1 MILVL
6 GPGGAGYFR
15 TWVGRGVRPVES
27 RINSMVMRHKRL
39 EGLGGLGR
47 LARLWALLP
56 LVAALGACDDFG
68 LRTRGQGELRWII
81 TGSGPDTRAEVGTW
95 KGADTPSATTGAR
108 TSASDTRAEVGT
120 GTGADT
126 GASTTDTRGSAL
138 DTRAE
143 VGTGSMPDTRAS
155 AEIPDTNDFILKVS
169 DAGGKVLYE
178 GAYGESPESL
188 LVDAGS
194 YTVAVHSI
202 EFTAPGF
209 SRPVYGDEQVV
220 VVKAGSTVT
229 VRLNCILENA
239 GVRLQVAPDF
249 LTSYPDGVLYL
260 KSGDTRLM
268 YGYSEKRIAYFKPGP
283 ISLVLNNRGVDEV
296 LLTRTLDARTILT
309 LNLSAPHGGT
319 AAASS
324 ITVAVDTAKVWN
336 HESYVIGGGSG
347 SGGSGSGSGL
357 GDDSASDIDN
367 AYSVAQAHD
376 HTGEDDVWV
385 FGYIVGGD
393 LSTAGTTV
401 KTSKLTKATHLAI
414 ASRSTV
420 TAKASCVAVELPKGA
435 IRDALNLVDHPDLIG
450 TRVYLKGSLVPSY
463 FGTTGLKSV
472 SDYVLK

>member
-1 MILVL
+1 
-6 GPGGAGYFR
+6 
-15 TWVGRGVRPVES
+15 
-27 RINSMVMRHKRL
+27 MRLK
-39 EGLGGLGR
+39 
-47 LARLWALLP
+47 RLWALLP

-68 LRTRGQGELRWII
+68 LRSGGQGELRWII
-81 TGSGPDTRAEVGTW
+81 GDSGSGTRA
-95 KGADTPSATTGAR
+95 A
-108 TSASDTRAEVGT
+108 
-120 GTGADT
+120 
-126 GASTTDTRGSAL
+126 
-138 DTRAE
+138 
-143 VGTGSMPDTRAS
+143 

-169 DAGGKVLYE
+169 DAGGRILYE
-178 GAYGESPESL
+178 GAYGDSPESL

-220 VVKAGSTVT
+220 VVKAGATVT
-229 VRLNCILENA
+229 VRLNCVLENA

-249 LTSYPDGVLYL
+249 LTSYPDGVLFL

-283 ISLVLNNRGVDEV
+283 ISLILNNRGADET

-309 LNLSAPHGGT
+309 LSISATHGGT
-319 AAASS
+319 ASAST

-336 HESYVIGGGSG
+336 NESYVIGGG
-347 SGGSGSGSGL
+347 GSGSGPGSG
-357 GDDSASDIDN
+357 GNSGGADDDPGADLDN
-367 AYSVAQAHD
+367 AYSVAQAGD
-376 HTGEDDVWV
+376 HVGEDDVWV

-393 LSTAGTTV
+393 LSTAGATV
-401 KTSKLTKATHLAI
+401 KTSKLTKSTHLAI
-414 ASRSTV
+414 AARSSV

-450 TRVYLKGSLVPSY
+450 SRVYLKGSIVASY

>member
-1 MILVL
+1 
-6 GPGGAGYFR
+6 
-15 TWVGRGVRPVES
+15 
-27 RINSMVMRHKRL
+27 MRLK
-39 EGLGGLGR
+39 
-47 LARLWALLP
+47 RLWALLP

-68 LRTRGQGELRWII
+68 LRSGGQGELRWII
-81 TGSGPDTRAEVGTW
+81 GDSGSG
-95 KGADTPSATTGAR
+95 
-108 TSASDTRAEVGT
+108 
-120 GTGADT
+120 
-126 GASTTDTRGSAL
+126 
-138 DTRAE
+138 
-143 VGTGSMPDTRAS
+143 TRAS
-155 AEIPDTNDFILKVS
+155 AAEIPDTNDFILKVS
-169 DAGGKVLYE
+169 DAGGKILYE
-178 GAYGESPESL
+178 GAYGDSPESL

-220 VVKAGSTVT
+220 VVKAGATVT
-229 VRLNCILENA
+229 VRLDCVLENA

-249 LTSYPDGVLYL
+249 LTSYPDGVLFL

-283 ISLVLNNRGVDEV
+283 ISLVLNNRGADEI

-309 LNLSAPHGGT
+309 LSISAPHGGA

-336 HESYVIGGGSG
+336 HESYVIGGGGSG
-347 SGGSGSGSGL
+347 SGSGSGGGSGSGSGSGGGTGG
-357 GDDSASDIDN
+357 GDDPGSELDN
-367 AYSVAQAHD
+367 AYSVSQASD
-376 HTGEDDVWV
+376 HVGEDGVWV

-401 KTSKLTKATHLAI
+401 KTSKPTKATHLAI
-414 ASRSTV
+414 AARSTV

-435 IRDALNLVDHPDLIG
+435 VRDALNLVDHPDLIG
-450 TRVYLKGSLVPSY
+450 SRVYLKGSIVASY

>member
-1 MILVL
+1 
-6 GPGGAGYFR
+6 
-15 TWVGRGVRPVES
+15 
-27 RINSMVMRHKRL
+27 MRLK
-39 EGLGGLGR
+39 
-47 LARLWALLP
+47 RLWALLP

-68 LRTRGQGELRWII
+68 LRSGGQGELRWII
-81 TGSGPDTRAEVGTW
+81 E
-95 KGADTPSATTGAR
+95 
-108 TSASDTRAEVGT
+108 

-126 GASTTDTRGSAL
+126 RAS
-138 DTRAE
+138 
-143 VGTGSMPDTRAS
+143 S

-178 GAYGESPESL
+178 GAYGDSPESL

-220 VVKAGSTVT
+220 VVKAGATVT

-283 ISLVLNNRGVDEV
+283 ITLVLNNRGADEV

-309 LNLSAPHGGT
+309 LNISAPHGG
-319 AAASS
+319 AAATSS
-324 ITVAVDTAKVWN
+324 ITVAVDTAKIWN
-336 HESYVIGGGSG
+336 HESYVIGGGGSGSG
-347 SGGSGSGSGL
+347 SGGSGSGGL
-357 GDDSASDIDN
+357 GDDSASEIDN
-367 AYSVAQAHD
+367 AYSVSQAHD
-376 HTGEDDVWV
+376 HVGEDDVWV

-414 ASRSTV
+414 ATRSTV
-420 TAKASCVAVELPKGA
+420 TAKASCVAVELPKGSV
-435 IRDALNLVDHPDLIG
+435 RDALNLVDHPDLIG
-450 TRVYLKGSLVPSY
+450 TRVYLKGSLVTSY

>member
-1 MILVL
+1 
-6 GPGGAGYFR
+6 
-15 TWVGRGVRPVES
+15 
-27 RINSMVMRHKRL
+27 MRLK
-39 EGLGGLGR
+39 
-47 LARLWALLP
+47 RLWALLP

-68 LRTRGQGELRWII
+68 LKSGGQGELRWII
-81 TGSGPDTRAEVGTW
+81 GDSGSV
-95 KGADTPSATTGAR
+95 
-108 TSASDTRAEVGT
+108 
-120 GTGADT
+120 
-126 GASTTDTRGSAL
+126 
-138 DTRAE
+138 
-143 VGTGSMPDTRAS
+143 TRAS
-155 AEIPDTNDFILKVS
+155 AAEIPDTNDFILKVS
-169 DAGGKVLYE
+169 DAGGRILYE
-178 GAYGESPESL
+178 GAYGDSPESL

-220 VVKAGSTVT
+220 VVKAGATVT
-229 VRLNCILENA
+229 VRLNCVLENA

-249 LTSYPDGVLYL
+249 LTSYPDGVLFL

-283 ISLVLNNRGVDEV
+283 ISLILNNRGADET

-309 LNLSAPHGGT
+309 LSISAPHGGA

-336 HESYVIGGGSG
+336 NESYVIGGG
-347 SGGSGSGSGL
+347 GSGSGPGSGGNSG
-357 GDDSASDIDN
+357 GDDDPGSELDN
-367 AYSVAQAHD
+367 AYSVSQASD
-376 HTGEDDVWV
+376 HVGEDGVWV

-401 KTSKLTKATHLAI
+401 KTSKPTKATHLAI
-414 ASRSTV
+414 AARSTV

-435 IRDALNLVDHPDLIG
+435 VRDALNLVDHPDLIG
-450 TRVYLKGSLVPSY
+450 SRVYLKGSIVASY
-463 FGTTGLKSV
+463 FGTTGLKAV

>member
-1 MILVL
+1 
-6 GPGGAGYFR
+6 
-15 TWVGRGVRPVES
+15 
-27 RINSMVMRHKRL
+27 MRLK
-39 EGLGGLGR
+39 
-47 LARLWALLP
+47 RLWALLP

-68 LRTRGQGELRWII
+68 LRSGGQGELRWII
-81 TGSGPDTRAEVGTW
+81 GDSGSGTRA
-95 KGADTPSATTGAR
+95 AT
-108 TSASDTRAEVGT
+108 
-120 GTGADT
+120 
-126 GASTTDTRGSAL
+126 
-138 DTRAE
+138 
-143 VGTGSMPDTRAS
+143 
-155 AEIPDTNDFILKVS
+155 EIPDTNDFILKVS
-169 DAGGKVLYE
+169 DAGGKILYE
-178 GAYGESPESL
+178 GAYGDSPESL

-220 VVKAGSTVT
+220 VVKAGATVT
-229 VRLNCILENA
+229 VRLDCVLENA

-249 LTSYPDGVLYL
+249 LTSYPDGVLFL

-283 ISLVLNNRGVDEV
+283 ISLVLNNRGADEI

-309 LNLSAPHGGT
+309 LSISAPHGGA

-336 HESYVIGGGSG
+336 HESYVIGGG
-347 SGGSGSGSGL
+347 GSGSGSGSGGGSG
-357 GDDSASDIDN
+357 GDDDPGSELDN
-367 AYSVAQAHD
+367 AYSVSQASD
-376 HTGEDDVWV
+376 HVGEDGVWV

-393 LSTAGTTV
+393 LSTAGATV
-401 KTSKLTKATHLAI
+401 KTSKLTKSTHLAI
-414 ASRSTV
+414 AARSSV

-435 IRDALNLVDHPDLIG
+435 VRDALNLVDHPDLIG
-450 TRVYLKGSLVPSY
+450 SRVYLKGSIVASY

>member
-1 MILVL
+1 M
-6 GPGGAGYFR
+6 
-15 TWVGRGVRPVES
+15 
-27 RINSMVMRHKRL
+27 

-81 TGSGPDTRAEVGTW
+81 EGSGPDTRAEVGT
-95 KGADTPSATTGAR
+95 GSGGDTRALAPGTHATR
-108 TSASDTRAEVGT
+108 DDTRAEVGT
-120 GTGADT
+120 GTGGDT
-126 GASTTDTRGSAL
+126 RASATDTRGPAL

-143 VGTGSMPDTRAS
+143 GAETRAS

-347 SGGSGSGSGL
+347 SGGSGSGSGSGSGGSGS
-357 GDDSASDIDN
+357 GDDSASEIDN

>member
-1 MILVL
+1 
-6 GPGGAGYFR
+6 
-15 TWVGRGVRPVES
+15 
-27 RINSMVMRHKRL
+27 MRLK
-39 EGLGGLGR
+39 
-47 LARLWALLP
+47 RLWALLP

-68 LRTRGQGELRWII
+68 LRSGGQGELRWII
-81 TGSGPDTRAEVGTW
+81 GDSGSGTRA
-95 KGADTPSATTGAR
+95 AT
-108 TSASDTRAEVGT
+108 
-120 GTGADT
+120 
-126 GASTTDTRGSAL
+126 
-138 DTRAE
+138 
-143 VGTGSMPDTRAS
+143 
-155 AEIPDTNDFILKVS
+155 EIPDTNDFILKVS
-169 DAGGKVLYE
+169 DAGGKILYE
-178 GAYGESPESL
+178 GAYGDSPESL

-220 VVKAGSTVT
+220 VVKAGATVT
-229 VRLNCILENA
+229 VRLDCVLENA

-249 LTSYPDGVLYL
+249 LTSYPDGVLFL

-283 ISLVLNNRGVDEV
+283 ISLVLNNRGADEI

-309 LNLSAPHGGT
+309 LSISAPHGGA

-336 HESYVIGGGSG
+336 HESYVIGGG
-347 SGGSGSGSGL
+347 GSGSGSGSGGGTGGGTGG
-357 GDDSASDIDN
+357 GDDPGSELDN
-367 AYSVAQAHD
+367 AYSVSQASEHV
-376 HTGEDDVWV
+376 GEDGVWV

-401 KTSKLTKATHLAI
+401 KTSKPTKATHLAI
-414 ASRSTV
+414 AARSTV

-435 IRDALNLVDHPDLIG
+435 VRDALNLVDHPDLIG
-450 TRVYLKGSLVPSY
+450 SRVYLKGSIVASY

>member
-1 MILVL
+1 MD
-6 GPGGAGYFR
+6 
-15 TWVGRGVRPVES
+15 
-27 RINSMVMRHKRL
+27 
-39 EGLGGLGR
+39 GLGGLGR

-81 TGSGPDTRAEVGTW
+81 EGSGPDTRA
-95 KGADTPSATTGAR
+95 AT
-108 TSASDTRAEVGT
+108 AE
-120 GTGADT
+120 
-126 GASTTDTRGSAL
+126 
-138 DTRAE
+138 
-143 VGTGSMPDTRAS
+143 TRAS

-336 HESYVIGGGSG
+336 HEAYVIGGGSG
-347 SGGSGSGSGL
+347 SGGSGSGSGSGGSGSGGL
-357 GDDSASDIDN
+357 GDDSASEIDN

>member
-1 MILVL
+1 M
-6 GPGGAGYFR
+6 
-15 TWVGRGVRPVES
+15 
-27 RINSMVMRHKRL
+27 

-47 LARLWALLP
+47 LSRLWALLP

-81 TGSGPDTRAEVGTW
+81 EGSG
-95 KGADTPSATTGAR
+95 
-108 TSASDTRAEVGT
+108 SDTRAAVGT
-120 GTGADT
+120 GSWA
-126 GASTTDTRGSAL
+126 DTRGSML

-143 VGTGSMPDTRAS
+143 GAETRAS

-347 SGGSGSGSGL
+347 SGGSGSGSGSGSGGSGS
-357 GDDSASDIDN
+357 GDDSAAEIDN

>member
-1 MILVL
+1 M
-6 GPGGAGYFR
+6 
-15 TWVGRGVRPVES
+15 
-27 RINSMVMRHKRL
+27 

-81 TGSGPDTRAEVGTW
+81 EGSGPDTRA
-95 KGADTPSATTGAR
+95 AA
-108 TSASDTRAEVGT
+108 AE
-120 GTGADT
+120 
-126 GASTTDTRGSAL
+126 
-138 DTRAE
+138 
-143 VGTGSMPDTRAS
+143 TRAS

-336 HESYVIGGGSG
+336 HEAYVIGGGSG
-347 SGGSGSGSGL
+347 SGGSGSGSGSGSGGS
-357 GDDSASDIDN
+357 GDDSASEIDN

>member
-1 MILVL
+1 M
-6 GPGGAGYFR
+6 
-15 TWVGRGVRPVES
+15 
-27 RINSMVMRHKRL
+27 
-39 EGLGGLGR
+39 EGLGGLGK

-81 TGSGPDTRAEVGTW
+81 EGSGPDTRA
-95 KGADTPSATTGAR
+95 ATAG
-108 TSASDTRAEVGT
+108 
-120 GTGADT
+120 
-126 GASTTDTRGSAL
+126 TRG
-138 DTRAE
+138 
-143 VGTGSMPDTRAS
+143 S

-309 LNLSAPHGGT
+309 LNLSAPHGGA

-347 SGGSGSGSGL
+347 SGGSGSGSGNGSGSGGSGS

-401 KTSKLTKATHLAI
+401 KTSKLTKSTHLAI